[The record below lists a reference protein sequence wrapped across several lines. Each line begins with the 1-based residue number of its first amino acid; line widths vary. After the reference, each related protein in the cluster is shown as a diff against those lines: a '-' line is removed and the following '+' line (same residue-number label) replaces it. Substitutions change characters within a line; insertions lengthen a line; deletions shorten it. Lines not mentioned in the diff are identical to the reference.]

1 MAGLSILKNPRN
13 RHCLGAVNDDA
24 GAFGVSAEFV
34 FPVANFLAA
43 GSGEGAAHTTVVVAG
58 EVETDFSVVFQYHI
72 SQDSSVVELAL

>member
-1 MAGLSILKNPRN
+1 MLKYPRN

-43 GSGEGAAHTTVVVAG
+43 GSGEGATHTTVVVAG
-58 EVETDFSVVFQYHI
+58 EVETDFSVVFLCHI
-72 SQDSSVVELAL
+72 SRDSSFVKVAL